1 MKLKKKCPLTGEIE
15 THSEFGGGHN
25 VVELTFHNQ
34 VVIPFDN
41 EDGKMWF
48 TAEVLGC
55 LLGYADKDKVLNLYY
70 RHKDEFTPSMTTVAK
85 VRVCNENN
93 ELQHTQIRLF
103 SPRGAHLIGM
113 FARTKV
119 AKELRVW
126 LLDLAD
132 KEARAQ
138 SFDLTNLSFASM
150 KEMSVKQITDFLVKA
165 EEYSKRENGTKGSL
179 KMHRRK
185 KEKKAIEN
193 ADRAAKQFVYFTLGL
208 QFADGE
214 ACQ

>member
-1 MKLKKKCPLTGEIE
+1 MNKLNALSGQGLAQAQIAQNVNC
-15 THSEFGGGHN
+15 SE
-25 VVELTFHNQ
+25 LKFHDQ
-34 VVIPFDN
+34 VVIPYDN
-41 EDGKMWF
+41 GDGNIWF
-48 TAEVLGC
+48 TADILAG

-70 RHKDEFTPSMTTVAK
+70 RHEDEFSPSMTTVAK
-85 VRVCNENN
+85 VRVNGINN
-93 ELQHTQIRLF
+93 SLREIDTRLF

-126 LLDLAD
+126 LLDLVE
-132 KEARAQ
+132 KETAAH
-138 SFDLTNLSFASM
+138 FPDLSSLSFASM
-150 KEMSVKQITDFLVKA
+150 KELSVKQITDFLVKA

-193 ADRAAKQFVYFTLGL
+193 AERAAKQFINFTLGL
-208 QFADGE
+208 EFADGE
-214 ACQ
+214 VC